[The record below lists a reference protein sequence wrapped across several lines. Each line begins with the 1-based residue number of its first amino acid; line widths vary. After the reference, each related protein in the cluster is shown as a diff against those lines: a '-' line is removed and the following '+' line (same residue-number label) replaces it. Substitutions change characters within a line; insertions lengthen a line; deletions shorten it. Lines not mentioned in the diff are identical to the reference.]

1 MHKLLTGVLSGGVVA
16 LGSTIGLWN
25 HLHKLEDKNKLVA
38 HCTTAK
44 IPLIS
49 HPLPNRNIDKKN
61 QAISESRKFIEQL
74 MLEQG
79 VPGAQV
85 AVSRNGRL
93 IWSEGIGLA
102 DVENSVACTTKSVM
116 RVASISKPLCSV
128 GLFKLWEKGL
138 VDLDAPI
145 QTYVPSFPEKCWDG
159 EKVVVTTRQLL
170 CHMSGIRHYK
180 KKGLEKNFYC

>member
-1 MHKLLTGVLSGGVVA
+1 MSRGKCLGISKLKEMYKLLTGVLSGRVV
-16 LGSTIGLWN
+16 GSTRNLSYEGKDKDKSVV
-25 HLHKLEDKNKLVA
+25 HL
-38 HCTTAK
+38 T
-44 IPLIS
+44 
-49 HPLPNRNIDKKN
+49 N
-61 QAISESRKFIEQL
+61 QAIAESRKFIEQV

-79 VPGAQV
+79 VPGAQA

-116 RVASISKPLCSV
+116 RISSISKPLCAV

-170 CHMSGIRHYK
+170 CHMSGIRYNK
-180 KKGLEKNFYC
+180 KKGIKATI